1 MKSINLIIL
10 LDTLLRLCVFNPID
24 PVKEVIVVDA
34 GTQETTQFG
43 TKINNT
49 DSLQA
54 GERDWYNLTADK
66 FLQDPDTK
74 TPVFVRFS
82 TVLDSKD
89 APGTVRDVRDAIKFP
104 NLIHAVKPEPYRY
117 IPQEGTAHCTTYEFF
132 SQGTESVHTVMRA
145 LSGGGLV
152 RSFRQVEG
160 FGVHTQASSISDC
173 FRTLE
178 PTFLFENNFQGRKKY
193 SVVIREKSFKLGQ
206 AIEEA
211 ILKQMFWI
219 HSPIGLNATISPTS
233 TVD

>member
-54 GERDWYNLTADK
+54 GERGHERIPERVIHAR
-66 FLQDPDTK
+66 DPDTK

-89 APGTVRDVRDAIKFP
+89 APGTVRDVR
-104 NLIHAVKPEPYRY
+104 
-117 IPQEGTAHCTTYEFF
+117 
-132 SQGTESVHTVMRA
+132 
-145 LSGGGLV
+145 
-152 RSFRQVEG
+152 G
-160 FGVHTQASSISDC
+160 FAARFYT
-173 FRTLE
+173 
-178 PTFLFENNFQGRKKY
+178 
-193 SVVIREKSFKLGQ
+193 
-206 AIEEA
+206 
-211 ILKQMFWI
+211 
-219 HSPIGLNATISPTS
+219 
-233 TVD
+233 